1 MRISWTNSNSTYRM
15 VEGDIDNVDQ
25 VPVGVYEVGCDMR
38 GYYLTKTA
46 DSFTFNYKIYN
57 LQRDF
62 LDYVKT
68 TFNNTKGNLGIL
80 FNGTRGTG
88 KSVSAKVLANE
99 LKLPVIIVQ
108 PNPDDNC
115 GLISYLASFNFD
127 CILFFDEFEKKF
139 SEKDCSILQ
148 IMDGVYTSDYRR
160 VFLLT
165 TNDLTINENLLS
177 RPSRIRYIR
186 EFGNLPHEIV
196 EEYLDDNLKVNDGRD
211 DLINYIDSL
220 TISTIDILKAI
231 TDEVNIHG
239 VNKFLE
245 IKKSFN
251 VQTASYNYSAY
262 RAYIEVSEQKEFQYT
277 IEKFLKELESY
288 KNRFTAEYQFK
299 DNYELASTNEEKEK
313 LRDEFYKSQKR
324 KGSFSL
330 DHFNDVEKAWNKYK
344 PGDYF
349 YNDRGEKVIKIDIK
363 NKVVVTEYGDY
374 MYFYYIENPDA
385 KPSLYKNTNANN
397 YGYIL

>member
-1 MRISWTNSNSTYRM
+1 M

-46 DSFTFNYKIYN
+46 DSFTFNYKLYN
-57 LQRDF
+57 LQRGF
-62 LDYVKT
+62 LDYVKKT
-68 TFNNTKGNLGIL
+68 YDSTKGNLGVL

-88 KSVSAKVLANE
+88 KSVSAKILANE
-99 LKLPVIIVQ
+99 LNLPIIIVQ
-108 PNPDDNC
+108 PNPEDNC
-115 GLISYLASFNFD
+115 GLVSYLASFNFD
-127 CILFFDEFEKKF
+127 CVLFFDEFEKRF
-139 SEKDCSILQ
+139 NEKDCSILQ

-177 RPSRIRYIR
+177 RPSRIRYVR

-196 EEYLDDNLKVNDGRD
+196 EEYLDDNLKVKEGRE
-211 DLINYIDSL
+211 DLINYIDTL

-239 VNKFLE
+239 VQNFLE

-251 VQTASYNYSAY
+251 VQTASYSYSVY
-262 RAYIEVSEQKEFQYT
+262 RAYIPIQKQKEKQYT
-277 IEKFLKELESY
+277 ISKFLKELESY
-288 KNRFTAEYQFK
+288 KDRYTSEFKFK
-299 DNYELASTNEEKEK
+299 DELALCSSEEEREK
-313 LRDEFYKSQKR
+313 VREKYEESQNR
-324 KGSFSL
+324 EGCFCWERYEG
-330 DHFNDVEKAWNKYK
+330 VEKPWNKYK
-344 PGDYF
+344 PGDYVF
-349 YNDRGEKVIKIDIK
+349 GSSDRVVKVDVEHRVI
-363 NKVVVTEYGDY
+363 VAEYEEY

-385 KPSLYKNTNANN
+385 KPSLYKHTDLT
-397 YGYIL
+397 YGYAL